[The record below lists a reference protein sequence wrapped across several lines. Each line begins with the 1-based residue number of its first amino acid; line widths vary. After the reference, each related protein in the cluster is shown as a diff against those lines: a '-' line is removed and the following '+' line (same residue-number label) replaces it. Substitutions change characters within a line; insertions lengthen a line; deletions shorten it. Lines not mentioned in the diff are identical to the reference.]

1 MDVYMFVNTK
11 GHTCGHARG
20 IKIFFCGLS
29 SVLKRNSLKNITRQL
44 MFWIMAKGQR
54 KDSHEK
60 NLSHSLL
67 VLYALSIL
75 ESSVLTLFGIS
86 TKILN

>member
-11 GHTCGHARG
+11 GHTCKVDQDFFLWF
-20 IKIFFCGLS
+20 IKRIK
-29 SVLKRNSLKNITRQL
+29 KRNSLKNITRQL
-44 MFWIMAKGQR
+44 MKFWIMAKGQR